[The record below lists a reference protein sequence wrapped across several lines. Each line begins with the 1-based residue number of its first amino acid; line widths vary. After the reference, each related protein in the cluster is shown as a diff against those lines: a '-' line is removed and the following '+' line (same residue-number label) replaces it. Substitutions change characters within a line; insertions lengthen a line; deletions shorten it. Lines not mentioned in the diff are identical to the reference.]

1 MPLYNAPLDII
12 RFLAMAK
19 PWVCLVQDKD
29 GGGQLP
35 LDHAKS
41 WNRDDDIIEFLTA
54 VTKAAASVSTD
65 KLLKS
70 KTVLPPE
77 TFIHVATFVYGLPE
91 EAAIV
96 KLALSADEL
105 YVLLQRH
112 DIRTTMRAQAGCDQQ
127 GRTIVAV
134 AVAAAATAEQCY
146 WLLR

>member
-91 EAAIV
+91 EIAIL
-96 KLALSADEL
+96 KLGLTKGAIHA
-105 YVLLQRH
+105 LLQRD
-112 DIRTTMRAQAGCDQQ
+112 DIRTNIRAQTLNAIAD
-127 GRTIVAV
+127 
-134 AVAAAATAEQCY
+134 E
-146 WLLR
+146 